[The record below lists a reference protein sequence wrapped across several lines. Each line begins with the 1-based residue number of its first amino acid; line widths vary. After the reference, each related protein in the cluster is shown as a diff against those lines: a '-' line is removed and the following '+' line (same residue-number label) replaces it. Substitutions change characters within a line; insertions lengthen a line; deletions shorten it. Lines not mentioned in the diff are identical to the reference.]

1 VNAPIIYV
9 DGEKDAYACSPEFHG
24 RVLLIP
30 RGSWVSCSWCVND
43 TRGVRRNPFTTFH
56 LYPQPHIVLR
66 IVTHQWNHY
75 LIFTG
80 YPLVDALA
88 SAFVPDIHGTDCG
101 DGCVLRSEGRAPV
114 ALKDMLLYGCSL
126 YPSHQVL
133 GPGQSCTTFRRQ
145 RSRS

>member
-30 RGSWVSCSWCVND
+30 RGSWVSRSRCVSG
-43 TRGVRRNPFTTFH
+43 TRGVRSNPFTTFH

-66 IVTHQWNHY
+66 IVTHQRNHY

-88 SAFVPDIHGTDCG
+88 SAFGLSQTSMEQTVGMGACFVPKGEH
-101 DGCVLRSEGRAPV
+101 R
-114 ALKDMLLYGCSL
+114 
-126 YPSHQVL
+126 
-133 GPGQSCTTFRRQ
+133 
-145 RSRS
+145 